1 MDGFKG
7 IMRSLLLLELEE
19 DDFRAG
25 ADAHGRTPGSDATG
39 GVDLEGAEALQ
50 TIRKFAEG
58 AMREPGEGKALAA
71 VGVAGELE
79 ADAGLLCDG

>member
-25 ADAHGRTPGSDATG
+25 AYAHGWAPGSDATG
-39 GVDLEGAEALQ
+39 GVDLECPEALQ
-50 TIRKFAEG
+50 TISEFAEG
-58 AMREPGEGKALAA
+58 AAGDPGKGEALAA

-79 ADAGLLCDG
+79 TDAGLLCDG